1 MYLLHPDLTELHK
14 RQKSVVSVFPD
25 IVKYSPSQFGM
36 RCLFCSAGV
45 LRHSH
50 NIYPK
55 FKLYYLLE
63 IAIAK
68 NKTTKCSPNCC
79 NPWGRKH
86 NGAEN
91 WWIGLTFWTPGS
103 FSSVHLLD
111 LTGHFIGDKV
121 SLSVS
126 CNNTSVLRTCELLL
140 INPVVIIW
148 SVLQCVILAGVPL
161 LCEICTHPSEW
172 EHELLWTVAKLS
184 QVNAWNWGLGFS
196 PRPWHKDCCGT
207 KKDGLILLYVLYN
220 VIFFCTEILVECP
233 LSKNRGISYSALP
246 IPLTQPRT
254 YLKLKGKCSM
264 KSCPTLC
271 KFPA

>member
-1 MYLLHPDLTELHK
+1 MLEEHLLLPPAQRPRAAPVELRNCRLSELCFHHLLHSCFFQSKLFPALLNAHRVVVLSVHWMRWQNTADITSILHPDLTELHK

-68 NKTTKCSPNCC
+68 NKTNKCSPNCC

-103 FSSVHLLD
+103 FSSVHLLG

-148 SVLQCVILAGVPL
+148 SVLQCVVLANVPL

-196 PRPWHKDCCGT
+196 PHP
-207 KKDGLILLYVLYN
+207 
-220 VIFFCTEILVECP
+220 
-233 LSKNRGISYSALP
+233 
-246 IPLTQPRT
+246 
-254 YLKLKGKCSM
+254 
-264 KSCPTLC
+264 
-271 KFPA
+271 